1 MQQSRETKPNQT
13 MISVGSQRL
22 TPDDFYRILFLDEKI
37 GLHPDAVARVKENYD
52 FLRKFAKGKV
62 IYGINTGLGPMAQYK
77 INGNNEIQLQYN
89 LIRSHS
95 AGSGSPLHEIYAK
108 ATMLARLNT
117 FMQAKSGIH
126 PEVVE
131 LLMELINRNI
141 NPFIPEHG
149 GVGASGDLV
158 QLAHLALNLIGEGKV
173 FYHGKLL
180 PAKEVFIKEKLTP
193 VKMHIREG
201 LALINGTSAMTG
213 IGMVN
218 IVHAKNLLDWAVLA
232 SSMINEIVESY
243 DDHFSEGL
251 NKVKSHSGQNQVA
264 RMMRAILADSKLI
277 LRRADHLYNGK
288 TEQVEVFTHK
298 VQEYYSLRC
307 VPQVLGPILDT
318 ILYSEKVLINEVNSA
333 NDNPIIDSD
342 AKNVFHG
349 GNFHGDYVALEMD
362 KLKIA
367 VTKLSMLAERQL
379 NYLLNEKLNQRLPP
393 FVNLGRLGYNLGM
406 QGVQF
411 TAVSTV
417 AENQTLC
424 FPMSIHSI
432 TNNNDNQDIV
442 SMGTNAAMMT
452 KRVIDHTYIVLS
464 IHMIA
469 ILQAIDFMKFKPKL
483 SAYSRKK
490 FEDLRKIVPKF
501 TEDTTKY
508 EEIQQIAHYIL
519 ENKPKFPVEEN
530 K

>member
-1 MQQSRETKPNQT
+1 
-13 MISVGSQRL
+13 MIYVGTQRL
-22 TPDDFYRILFLDEKI
+22 TPEDFYKILFLNEKI
-37 GLHPDAVARVKENYD
+37 ELDPKALARVTDNYEFLKE
-52 FLRKFAKGKV
+52 FAKGKV

-77 INGNNEIQLQYN
+77 INNNQELQLQYN
-89 LIRSHS
+89 LIRSHC
-95 AGSGSPLHEIYAK
+95 AGSGSPLPEIYAK

-131 LLMELINRNI
+131 LLTELINRNI
-141 NPFIPEHG
+141 NPNIPEHG
-149 GVGASGDLV
+149 GVGASGDLI
-158 QLAHLALNLIGEGKV
+158 QLAHLALNLIGEGEIWYK
-173 FYHGKLL
+173 GKLC
-180 PAKEVFIKEKLTP
+180 PTAEVFEAEQLVP
-193 VKMHIREG
+193 VQMHIREG
-201 LALINGTSAMTG
+201 LSLINGTSAMTG
-213 IGMVN
+213 IGMIN

-232 SSMINEIVESY
+232 SSMITEIVESY
-243 DDHFSEGL
+243 DDHFSDGL
-251 NKVKSHSGQNQVA
+251 NRVKSHYGQNQVA
-264 RMMRAILADSKLI
+264 RMMRAILQDSKLVR
-277 LRRADHLYNGK
+277 RRADHLYNNGQ

-318 ILYSEKVLINEVNSA
+318 ILNAEKVLVNEVNST

-342 AKNVFHG
+342 ARNVYHG

-379 NYLLNEKLNQRLPP
+379 NYLMNDKMNQKLPP

-417 AENQTLC
+417 AENQTMC
-424 FPMSIHSI
+424 FPMSVHSI

-452 KRVIDHTYIVLS
+452 KRVIDHSYIVLS
-464 IHMIA
+464 IHMIT
-469 ILQAIDFMKFKPKL
+469 ILQAIDYMDCVSKL
-483 SAYSRKK
+483 SSYSRKK
-490 FEDLRKIVPKF
+490 FENLRKLVPTF
-501 TEDTTKY
+501 SEDTTKY
-508 EEIQQIAHYIL
+508 KEIQLIADYIL
-519 ENKPKFPVEEN
+519 ENKPKFPLEN
-530 K
+530 